1 LSPSQ
6 RPRNGYDL
14 RMAITASLGEAAQ
27 PRPLRED
34 APTIGLVGLAHGTSH
49 FFQLA
54 LPPLFPW
61 IGAAMA
67 LSHTELGVL
76 LTVFYVVSWAGQA
89 LAGFVV
95 DRFGARRVLFGG
107 VACIGGAALGLALS
121 PNYPM
126 LLVFM
131 ALGGAGNCVFHPVDF
146 SIMNQRVSTAR
157 LGNAYAVHGIAGNL
171 GWTLAPVFVVGLTQ
185 ASGSWRVAMA
195 ATAVLIG
202 AVLVALLLGRQSLG
216 AVQARPQRLHDDP
229 LGSLGFLRLPA
240 VWYCFA
246 FFLVFAF
253 ALGGIQSFAPAAA
266 GVLHGVAA
274 TQVAICLSSYMAASA
289 VGMVLGGQLVR
300 DPARS
305 ARIAAIGFGF
315 AAVLAL
321 TIGLGSWPG
330 WAVPLLF
337 AAMGLGAGL
346 AGPARDMLV
355 KQATPEGAT
364 GRVYGVVY
372 SGLDVGMALSAL
384 AFGTMM
390 DGGHYRAVWLV
401 VALAQACLVVTA
413 FSVKR
418 RWRTGLL
425 AAAG

>member
-1 LSPSQ
+1 M
-6 RPRNGYDL
+6 RTDVN
-14 RMAITASLGEAAQ
+14 
-27 PRPLRED
+27 
-34 APTIGLVGLAHGTSH
+34 TIGLVSLAHGTSH

-61 IGAAMA
+61 IGAGMA

-76 LTVFYVVSWAGQA
+76 LTVFYVVSCAGQA

-107 VACIGGAALGLALS
+107 LAAS
-121 PNYPM
+121 PNYAL

-131 ALGGAGNCVFHPVDF
+131 ALGGVGNSVFHPVDF

-171 GWTLAPVFVVGLTQ
+171 GWTLAPVFVVGLSQ

-195 ATAVLIG
+195 GAAALIG
-202 AVLVALLLGRQSLG
+202 AVLVVLRVGRPSLG
-216 AVQARPQRLHDDP
+216 SAAPRADRTHADP
-229 LGSLGFLRLPA
+229 HGSLGFLRLPA

-266 GVLHGVAA
+266 GQLHGVAA

-289 VGMVLGGQLVR
+289 VGMLFGGQLVR
-300 DPARS
+300 DPQRS

-321 TIGLGSWPG
+321 MIGLGSWPG
-330 WAVPLLF
+330 WMVPVLF

-346 AGPARDMLV
+346 AGPARDLLI

-372 SGLDVGMALSAL
+372 SGLDVGLAL
-384 AFGTMM
+384 AALVFGTMM
-390 DGGHYRAVWLV
+390 DGGHYRLVWLL
-401 VALAQACLVVTA
+401 VALAQASLIVTA

-418 RWRTGLL
+418 RWQGGARAV
-425 AAAG
+425 AA

>member
-1 LSPSQ
+1 
-6 RPRNGYDL
+6 
-14 RMAITASLGEAAQ
+14 MAITASLGDSAQ
-27 PRPLRED
+27 ARRLRD
-34 APTIGLVGLAHGTSH
+34 DVHTIGLVGLAHGTSH

-61 IGAAMA
+61 IGASLA
-67 LSHTELGVL
+67 LSHTQLGFL
-76 LTVFYVVSWAGQA
+76 LTVFYVVSCAGQA

-95 DRFGARRVLFGG
+95 DRFGARLVLFSG
-107 VACIGGAALGLALS
+107 VACIALAATGLALS

-126 LLVFM
+126 LLLFM
-131 ALGGAGNCVFHPVDF
+131 MLGGVGNCVFHPVDF
-146 SIMNQRVSTAR
+146 SIMNQRVSTTR
-157 LGNAYAVHGIAGNL
+157 LGHAYAAHGISGNL

-185 ASGSWRVAMA
+185 ASGSWRVAVAGTA
-195 ATAVLIG
+195 ALIAV
-202 AVLVALLLGRQSLG
+202 VLVLLCLGRLSLAGG
-216 AVQARPQRLHDDP
+216 APWHERPHLDSR
-229 LGSLGFLRLPA
+229 GSFGFLRLPA

-266 GVLHGVAA
+266 GQLHGVAA

-289 VGMVLGGQLVR
+289 AGMVMGGQLVR
-300 DPARS
+300 DPQRS

-315 AAVLAL
+315 AATLAL
-321 TIGLGSWPG
+321 MIGLGSWPG
-330 WAVPLLF
+330 WMVPVLF

-346 AGPARDMLV
+346 AGPARDLLV

-372 SGLDVGMALSAL
+372 SGLDVGMALAAL
-384 AFGTMM
+384 IFGAMM
-390 DGGHYRAVWLV
+390 DGGHYRLLWLL
-401 VALAQACLVVTA
+401 VALAQASLVITA
-413 FSVKR
+413 FGVKR
-418 RWRTGLL
+418 RWRPRPL